1 LLNVKPEGGIEMI
14 FRKIAARLVPATRLK
29 NVGFTPIPPHRRLVA
44 TWRRD
49 EGTGR
54 LKLVW
59 KLIEIQDNGR
69 AA

>member
-1 LLNVKPEGGIEMI
+1 MI
-14 FRKIAARLVPATRLK
+14 FRKFAARPVPATSL
-29 NVGFTPIPPHRRLVA
+29 TPAAFAAIPPHRRLAV

-54 LKLVW
+54 MKLVW
-59 KLIEIQDNGR
+59 KLIDIQDKGR